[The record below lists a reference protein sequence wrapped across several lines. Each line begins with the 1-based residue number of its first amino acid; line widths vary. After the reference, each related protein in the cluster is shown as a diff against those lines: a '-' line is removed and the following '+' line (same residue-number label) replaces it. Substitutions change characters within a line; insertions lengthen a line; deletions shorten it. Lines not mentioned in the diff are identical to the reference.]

1 MKSHSMHNRLKIGL
15 YLFFLLSPQT
25 VFPQELKKSASIPG
39 FSISPYFNE
48 QVKTFVYNPE
58 VRIHINAP
66 SIDQFNAANP
76 TALSFFALPN
86 GNTIEM
92 TVGKKLKTGDDWHYD
107 IQHIGAQTRFI
118 RSKVKDTN
126 FVTIYLEA
134 NAASVPLSWPTWRSK
149 YANNAALIKGI
160 VDSIKNIFASY
171 NPYVILSSHSG
182 GGGSTFSYMDAA
194 SAIPDI
200 IKRISFLDS
209 DYNYDNSYGA
219 KIKDWLLA
227 SSDHHLSVLAYNDSI
242 ALYNGAPIVSPT
254 GGTWYRT
261 RQMVSYLS
269 NFMMFATSESSTFIT
284 HTALNGRVKIIL
296 KHNPTQAILHTVQV
310 ELNGYI
316 QTMLSGTLL
325 EGIGYTYYGSRAYTS
340 LVQTGN
346 VLPKPVQIP
355 ARPAGSMTGSQFMA
369 SVSNMIF
376 TDRENAIHS
385 ELAKGN
391 VPDFMRT
398 FTKLQSTFL
407 DNDGVSHLVIY
418 EVMPDYLCI
427 GSNDDFCRI
436 PMGPVTAQKI
446 ANLYGAAMP
455 TSKLVDDIYL
465 KAKIKVAPVTYA
477 PVGNENEQV
486 AKFILHNT
494 AIENQRIASGQPL
507 GTLMGGT
514 KKDIVISNKI
524 VDPTRPGYVVIYGWH
539 QLNGTAI
546 QPLTNIH
553 SGSYVDYSHGVRL
566 MNVEILVDSMTMNV
580 KQMLTDAKWYKV
592 LSNETGAMTQP
603 SYFKESN
610 APSTPKSFG
619 FKSESATSIRLVAKT
634 DTNTTEYIVYYGED
648 GLTFTDTTTIP
659 ASNPVITGLQT
670 DSLYYFR
677 IKASNIAGTSAVSEV
692 LAGIPSLASANIL
705 IVNGFDRASTG
716 NTFNFIRQHASAVN
730 ANGYSFNSST
740 NDAVIDGIFTLNN
753 YDVADYILGDESTI
767 DETFSTVEQTK
778 VKSFLQNG
786 GKLFVSGCELAWDLD
801 NKGAVGDKDF
811 INNYL
816 KMKYIVDAPN
826 SVSGTTYQAEVL
838 SGNSFSGVP
847 ALAFDNGTHG
857 SINVLW
863 PDVIKANAGG
873 QTFAKYTN
881 LDTSVGASGIYYDGM
896 FPSGT
901 TAGKLVALGFP
912 FETIYTQ
919 NVRNQLMGKIL
930 AFFNIST
937 SVRTE
942 QNIPNDFVLRQNFP
956 NPFNPST
963 VISYQLPVT
972 DHISL
977 KIYDAIGKEIA
988 DLVNEE
994 QSAGE
999 HSVTF
1004 NASHLS
1010 SGTYF
1015 YHLRAGLFSSVKKML
1030 IVK

>member
-1 MKSHSMHNRLKIGL
+1 MITK
-15 YLFFLLSPQT
+15 
-25 VFPQELKKSASIPG
+25 SIPVAL
-39 FSISPYFNE
+39 FSILVILQNIFSSEQNIQSALPGFAVSPYFNE
-48 QVKTFVYNPE
+48 QVKTFVYTPE

-66 SIDQFNAANP
+66 SIGQFNPANP
-76 TALSFFALPN
+76 TALSFFSLPN

-92 TVGKKLKTGDDWHYD
+92 TVGKKLKAGDDWHYD

-118 RSKVKDTN
+118 RSKIKDTN

-134 NAASVPLSWPTWRSK
+134 NASSVPLSWPTWRSK

-160 VDSIKNIFASY
+160 VDSVKNIFAGY
-171 NPYVILSSHSG
+171 NPFIVFSSHSG
-182 GGGSTFSYMDAA
+182 GGGFTFSYFNAVTT
-194 SAIPDI
+194 IPDNV
-200 IKRISFLDS
+200 KRITFLDAT
-209 DYNYDNSYGA
+209 YNYDNSYGT

-227 SSDHHLSVLAYNDSI
+227 SPDHHLSVLAYNDSI

-269 NFMMFATSESSTFIT
+269 GFMTFTTTENSTFIT
-284 HTALNGRVKIIL
+284 HTALDGRVKIIL

-316 QTMLSGTLL
+316 QTMLSGTPL
-325 EGIGYTYYGSRAYTS
+325 EGIGYTYYGPRAYTS

-346 VLPKPVQIP
+346 VLPKQVQIP
-355 ARPAGSMTGSQFMA
+355 ARLAGSMTGSQFMT
-369 SVSNMIF
+369 SVSNMTF
-376 TDRENAIHS
+376 TDRENAIYN

-398 FTKLQSTFL
+398 LTKLQSAL
-407 DNDGVSHLVIY
+407 SDNDGVSHTVIY
-418 EVMPDYLCI
+418 EVMPDYLCV
-427 GSNDDFCRI
+427 GSNDDFCRV

-446 ANLYGAAMP
+446 ANLYGATMP
-455 TSKLVDDIYL
+455 TAKMVDDIYS
-465 KAKIKVAPVTYA
+465 KAGIKVAPVTYA

-494 AIENQRIASGQPL
+494 AIENQRVSSGLPL

-514 KKDIVISNKI
+514 KKDVVISNKI

-539 QLNGTAI
+539 QLNGVAI

-566 MNVEILVDSMTMNV
+566 MNVEILVDSVTMNI

-610 APSTPKSFG
+610 APNVPKSFG
-619 FKSESATSIRLVAKT
+619 FKSENATSIRLIAKT
-634 DTNTTEYIVYYGED
+634 DTNTTEYIVYSGKD
-648 GLTFTDTTTIP
+648 GVTFTDTTIIST
-659 ASNPVITGLQT
+659 SNPVIAGLQT

-692 LAGIPSLASANIL
+692 LAGIPSSSSAKIL
-705 IVNGFDRASTG
+705 IVNGFDRGTAG
-716 NTFNFIRQHASAVN
+716 NTYNFIRQHASAMK
-730 ANGYSFNSST
+730 ANGYGFASAT
-740 NDAVIDGIFTLNN
+740 NDAIIDGIFSLND
-753 YDVADYILGDESTI
+753 YSAADYILADESTV
-767 DETFSTVEQTK
+767 DETFSTAEQTK
-778 VKSFLQNG
+778 VKTFLQNG

-801 NKGAVGDKDF
+801 SKGAVGDKDF

-816 KMKYIVDAPN
+816 KMKYIADAPN
-826 SVSGTTYQAEVL
+826 NIKQTTYQAEVL
-838 SGNSFSGVP
+838 GGNVFSGIP
-847 ALAFDNGTHG
+847 NLAFDNGTHG
-857 SINVLW
+857 SIDVQW

-873 QTFAKYTN
+873 QSFAKYTA
-881 LDTSVGASGIYYDGM
+881 LDTAVGVSGIYYEGM

-901 TAGKLVALGFP
+901 TTGKLVAMGFP
-912 FETIYTQ
+912 FETIYTKS
-919 NVRNQLMGKIL
+919 VRDQLMGKIL
-930 AFFNIST
+930 SFFNIPT
-937 SVRTE
+937 SVSPRE
-942 QNIPNDFVLRQNFP
+942 NIPEEFILNQNYP
-956 NPFNPST
+956 NPFNPTT
-963 VISYQLPVT
+963 VISYQLPTNNHV
-972 DHISL
+972 SL
-977 KIYDAIGKEIA
+977 KIYDAIGREIA

-994 QSAGE
+994 QSEGE
-999 HSVTF
+999 HSVIF
-1004 NASHLS
+1004 YASHLS

-1015 YHLRAGLFSSVKKML
+1015 YHLRSGNFSSVKKML
-1030 IVK
+1030 LMK

>member
-1 MKSHSMHNRLKIGL
+1 MKIKFLL
-15 YLFFLLSPQT
+15 ALFFSIFVSIQT
-25 VFPQELKKSASIPG
+25 TFSSEQNIQSALPG

-48 QVKTFVYNPE
+48 QVKTFVYTPE

-66 SIDQFNAANP
+66 SIGQFNPANP
-76 TALSFFALPN
+76 TALSFFSLPN

-92 TVGKKLKTGDDWHYD
+92 TVGKKLKAGDDWHFD

-118 RSKVKDTN
+118 RSKIKDTN

-160 VDSIKNIFASY
+160 VDSVKNIFAGY
-171 NPYVILSSHSG
+171 NPFIVFSSHSG
-182 GGGSTFSYMDAA
+182 GGGFTFSYFNAVTT
-194 SAIPDI
+194 IPDNV
-200 IKRISFLDS
+200 KRITFLDAT
-209 DYNYDNSYGA
+209 YNYDNTYGV

-227 SSDHHLSVLAYNDSI
+227 STDHHLSVLAYNDSI
-242 ALYNGAPIVSPT
+242 ALYNGAPIVSAT

-269 NFMMFATSESSTFIT
+269 GFMTFTTTENSTFIT
-284 HTALNGRVKIIL
+284 HTALDGRVKIIL

-340 LVQTGN
+340 LVQTGT
-346 VLPKPVQIP
+346 VLPKSVQIP
-355 ARPAGSMTGSQFMA
+355 ARPAGSMTGSQFMTNIA
-369 SVSNMIF
+369 NMSF
-376 TDRENAIHS
+376 ADRENAIYN
-385 ELAKGN
+385 EMAKGN
-391 VPDFMRT
+391 IPDFMRIL
-398 FTKLQSTFL
+398 TKLQSTL
-407 DNDGVSHLVIY
+407 SDNDGVSHTVIY
-418 EVMPDYLCI
+418 EVMPDYLCV
-427 GSNDDFCRI
+427 GSNDDFCRV
-436 PMGPVTAQKI
+436 PMGPVSAQKL
-446 ANLYGAAMP
+446 ANLFGATMP
-455 TSKLVDDIYL
+455 TAKMVDDIYS
-465 KAKIKVAPVTYA
+465 KAVIKVAPVTYA

-494 AIENQRIASGQPL
+494 AIENQRISSGLPL

-514 KKDIVISNKI
+514 KKDVVISNKI
-524 VDPTRPGYVVIYGWH
+524 VDPARPGYVVIYGWH
-539 QLNGTAI
+539 QLNGVAI

-566 MNVEILVDSMTMNV
+566 MNVEILVDSVTMNV

-610 APSTPKSFG
+610 APNVPKSFG
-619 FKSESATSIRLVAKT
+619 FKSEGATSVRLVAKT
-634 DTNTTEYIVYYGED
+634 DTNTTEYIIYSGKD
-648 GLTFTDTTTIP
+648 GITFTDTTTIP
-659 ASNPVITGLQT
+659 ASNPIITGLQT

-692 LAGIPSLASANIL
+692 LAGIPSSSSAKIL
-705 IVNGFDRASTG
+705 IVNGFDRGSTG
-716 NTFNFIRQHASAVN
+716 NTYNFIRQHASAMKT
-730 ANGYSFNSST
+730 NGYGFASAT
-740 NDAVIDGIFTLNN
+740 NDAVIDAIISLND
-753 YDVADYILGDESTI
+753 YSAADYILGDESTV
-767 DETFSTVEQTK
+767 DETFSTIEQTK

-801 NKGAVGDKDF
+801 TKGSVNDKDF

-816 KMKYIVDAPN
+816 KMKYITDAPN
-826 SVSGTTYQAEVL
+826 GASGVTYQAEVL
-838 SGNSFSGVP
+838 SGNVFSGVP
-847 ALAFDNGTHG
+847 PLAFDNGTHG

-881 LDTSVGASGIYYDGM
+881 LDTAVGVSGIYFEGM
-896 FPSGT
+896 FPTGT
-901 TAGKLVALGFP
+901 TPGKLVALGFP
-912 FETIYTQ
+912 FETIYTKS
-919 NVRNQLMGKIL
+919 VRDQLMGKIL
-930 AFFNIST
+930 AFFNVATNVKRENS
-937 SVRTE
+937 
-942 QNIPNDFVLRQNFP
+942 IPNDFVLSQNYP

-963 VISYQLPVT
+963 VISYQLPVNN
-972 DHISL
+972 HVSL
-977 KIYDAIGKEIA
+977 KIYDAIGREVT

-994 QSAGE
+994 QSAGD
-999 HSVTF
+999 HAVIF

-1015 YHLRAGLFSSVKKML
+1015 YHLKSGSFSSIKKML
-1030 IVK
+1030 LIK